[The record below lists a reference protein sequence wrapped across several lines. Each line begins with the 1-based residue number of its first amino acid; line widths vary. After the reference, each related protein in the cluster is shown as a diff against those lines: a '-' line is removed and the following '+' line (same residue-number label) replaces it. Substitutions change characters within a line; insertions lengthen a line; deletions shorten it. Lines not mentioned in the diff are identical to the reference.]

1 MIKMLFVV
9 VPTFL
14 CVQTAGAG
22 FVKDYFDATQAM
34 SNVTEAGVRE
44 AGAVSTVTGG
54 GLCIV
59 RRARTLCPFP

>member
-54 GLCIV
+54 GFV
-59 RRARTLCPFP
+59 